1 MPGGG
6 AESMLEV
13 DPLDVLFSYGKINSV
28 FSGTT
33 PPRTLTSTL
42 ADILSKKLAPE
53 QLPAIAVIPLPAE
66 YTASRAKSGENDDD
80 DDGDD
85 GEKRRGSKRKQK
97 KEKHKQNDVV
107 AQKYAS
113 LNNRRL
119 WVLRECRSQGVL
131 TTIKVRVKPPD
142 ECARLLAKGSRTFR
156 LDRVT
161 DRATVLVGNHL
172 KGEGEGGAL

>member
-1 MPGGG
+1 MLCGTLSSIIENPAPSLRPSPAEQPGGG

-66 YTASRAKSGENDDD
+66 YTASRAKSGENYDD

-97 KEKHKQNDVV
+97 KEKQKEIV
-107 AQKYAS
+107 APRPGMSPGHPSTRHGGQT
-113 LNNRRL
+113 NT
-119 WVLRECRSQGVL
+119 E
-131 TTIKVRVKPPD
+131 
-142 ECARLLAKGSRTFR
+142 
-156 LDRVT
+156 
-161 DRATVLVGNHL
+161 
-172 KGEGEGGAL
+172 EGKNKKR